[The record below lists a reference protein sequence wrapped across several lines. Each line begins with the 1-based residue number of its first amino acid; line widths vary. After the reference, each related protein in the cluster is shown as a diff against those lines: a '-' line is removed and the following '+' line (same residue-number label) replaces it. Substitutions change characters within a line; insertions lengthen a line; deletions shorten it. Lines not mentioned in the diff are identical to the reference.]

1 MSRRRQQT
9 ASASTGRVQ
18 DAYGV
23 RRRARQHSL
32 MRNRRDP
39 SQRPTS
45 GEGDSYKPMAKG
57 SRVGRE
63 SEGFIVLMTLAERS
77 DEGRDPTLVMPVSG
91 GKREGMVARP
101 NHPIEKVRQLPCRL
115 YIAAKCHQLGVSMLY
130 DQPGGATNRQRP
142 ANARILEACM
152 PHAKTIGK
160 PDAGNLHVRFE
171 RGPQETEP
179 VRHRA

>member
-1 MSRRRQQT
+1 M
-9 ASASTGRVQ
+9 Q

-32 MRNRRDP
+32 IRNRRDP

-45 GEGDSYKPMAKG
+45 GEGGSYKPSAKWN
-57 SRVGRE
+57 RVGRE
-63 SEGFIVLMTLAERS
+63 SEGFIVPLTPIERS
-77 DEGRDPTLVMPVSG
+77 DEGRDPALVMPESG

-101 NHPIEKVRQLPCRL
+101 NHPIVKVRELHRWL
-115 YIAAKCHQLGVSMLY
+115 YIAAKCNQRSKGTKLY
-130 DQPGGATNRQRP
+130 NQPGGVTFRWWLGILGISE
-142 ANARILEACM
+142 ARM
-152 PHAKTIGK
+152 SHVKTIGK
-160 PDAGNLHVRFE
+160 PDAGNPHVRFE